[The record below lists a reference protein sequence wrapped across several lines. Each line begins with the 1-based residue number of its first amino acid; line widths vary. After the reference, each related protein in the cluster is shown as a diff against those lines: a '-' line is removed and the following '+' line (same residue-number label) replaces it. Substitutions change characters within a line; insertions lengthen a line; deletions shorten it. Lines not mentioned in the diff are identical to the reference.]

1 MAEKDGPA
9 LFELMRKQ
17 HPTEGDAVQTP
28 APDAAHQPCE
38 PPMADSP
45 GVPEG
50 RAETAGAKE
59 SPSEPIPLLELE
71 GEHLRISLTSVT
83 AAVALGLLL
92 VLLVV
97 AYEIGHRAGRE
108 LGFGEGQT
116 SFEARTASEIE
127 AARSRPPEP
136 ELLSGLEPTP
146 VIESPGE
153 THDGAP
159 MLTDAYGAPFVR
171 VPGDTYVVVQEF
183 RADGWED
190 ARHAQEFLR
199 LREVNTAL
207 LAGPAG
213 TCRLLTTQGYNYRDP
228 AQKERGQELLKR
240 IHTIG
245 QEYRSAGGRYGLEG
259 YPMTYTGP
267 DG

>member
-1 MAEKDGPA
+1 MAAKDGPA
-9 LFELMRKQ
+9 LFELMRKKR
-17 HPTEGDAVQTP
+17 PTEGDTAETP
-28 APDAAHQPCE
+28 TPDVASQPCE
-38 PPMADSP
+38 PPLADSP
-45 GVPEG
+45 GAPEG
-50 RAETAGAKE
+50 QPAAAKANK
-59 SPSEPIPLLELE
+59 SPSEPIPLLELV
-71 GEHLRISLTSVT
+71 GEHLRVSLTSVT

-92 VLLVV
+92 ILLAV
-97 AYEIGHRAGRE
+97 AYEVGHRAGRE
-108 LGFGEGQT
+108 TGFGEGQT

-146 VIESPGE
+146 ATESAAE
-153 THDGAP
+153 THGTP
-159 MLTDAYGAPFVR
+159 MLTDAHGAPFVR

-183 RADGWED
+183 RTDGWED

-207 LAGPAG
+207 IAGPAG
-213 TCRLLTTQGYNYRDP
+213 TCRLLSTQGYNYRDP
-228 AQKERGQELLKR
+228 AQKEQGQELLKR
-240 IHTIG
+240 IHAIG
-245 QEYRSAGGRYGLEG
+245 REYRSAGGRYGLEG